1 MYIVVVNKDDI
12 LNFIQYNYEVCT
24 ILLTVNE
31 SLMYISVCNLLY
43 YVSSSTCLYMY
54 LILL

>member
-31 SLMYISVCNLLY
+31 SLMYISVCNL
-43 YVSSSTCLYMY
+43 S
-54 LILL
+54 